1 MNNSKYNIN
10 NCLIINLDNRED
22 LWNDLEKFR
31 RKWNIYC
38 KICDKMDKTSVLV
51 LFRSKTRGSILAYA
65 RSTGWVCK
73 PR

>member
-31 RKWNIYC
+31 RKWNIYG
-38 KICDKMDKTSVLV
+38 KICDKMPGVNFKTQTHVINDLLKSNRLN
-51 LFRSKTRGSILAYA
+51 LN
-65 RSTGWVCK
+65 
-73 PR
+73 